1 MLTAQ
6 KLEEMQRVDIGA
18 VAAETLADV
27 SGLRLDNSLSHKER
41 LAHYLEGTINPY
53 CFSVGGVG
61 VKIEFAEDGP
71 SLQDKLTDFLIRQK
85 SGL

>member
-41 LAHYLEGTINPY
+41 LAHYLDGTINPY